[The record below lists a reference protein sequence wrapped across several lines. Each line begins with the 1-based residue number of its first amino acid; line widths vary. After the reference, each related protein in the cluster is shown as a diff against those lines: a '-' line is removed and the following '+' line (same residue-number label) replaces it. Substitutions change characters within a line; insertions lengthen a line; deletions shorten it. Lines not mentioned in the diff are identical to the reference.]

1 MTMPRF
7 VADAMLGRLARWARA
22 LGYDT
27 LYDASWDDALLAD
40 IARSQERI
48 LLTRDVELTRRRALN
63 SVLIHDDKVMAQLT
77 QLRRELQLDDGG
89 AFTRCIECNAELIST
104 GAEEIALRVPPYVLA
119 TQTQFKACPQC
130 GKIYWRGTHWNHM
143 RAALRAM
150 EQDHE

>member
-1 MTMPRF
+1 MPRF
-7 VADAMLGRLARWARA
+7 VADVMLGRLARWVRA

-27 LYDASWDDALLAD
+27 LYDAVWNDAQLAE
-40 IARSQERI
+40 IARREERI
-48 LLTRDVELTRRRALN
+48 LLTRDVELTKRRGVV
-63 SVLIHDDKVMAQLT
+63 SVLIADDKVMAQLA
-77 QLRRELQLDDGG
+77 QLLRELKLDDAG
-89 AFTRCIECNAELIST
+89 AFTRCIECNAELQT
-104 GAEEIALRVPPYVLA
+104 TDAAQIAGRVPPYVLA